1 MAERINELEKQQQQ
15 QQVPNKFTYFD
26 PEKKHK
32 VADNSL
38 RAIQKRALLSFYERH
53 QPGSAWRSE
62 PQLSP
67 PPRPPPIPSRPR
79 LPTPQSRRSSISSEY
94 DTPATWN
101 DVSIFRTP
109 VPRMPV
115 ASSVKYSH
123 GFLIKIFFF
132 PQDCSKDDSS
142 ADDVTSAN
150 SPKELNKNQHRR
162 YIYINASHTF
172 QFTSHVYTHKSHMY
186 TQYTPIRWK
195 TELTLIQSPEGLA

>member
-123 GFLIKIFFF
+123 GFLIKHFFF
-132 PQDCSKDDSS
+132 HRIVRKTTVQPTMSPVPI
-142 ADDVTSAN
+142 APRN
-150 SPKELNKNQHRR
+150 SIK
-162 YIYINASHTF
+162 IN
-172 QFTSHVYTHKSHMY
+172 
-186 TQYTPIRWK
+186 I
-195 TELTLIQSPEGLA
+195 EGIST